1 MEYRE
6 KRGTDFSDL
15 FWTKDL
21 HAVYWLDDFD
31 IFQPKLQMHF
41 VIFIQGQHWLQYK
54 WWYSF
59 TRNQMP
65 CLTRWMWP
73 IFLFFLLCVLLFHT
87 NSNIFVNVFYVH
99 LPLSCVAHYVAHTF
113 ADMDRERERERV
125 NEKNEDLLGAVF
137 TPIVISFGL
146 LLFTFFFHPRCI

>member
-1 MEYRE
+1 MILTFFNPNS
-6 KRGTDFSDL
+6 KCILSFSFKANIGYNTNDDIRL
-15 FWTKDL
+15 QGIKCHAL
-21 HAVYWLDDFD
+21 HDECGRYF
-31 IFQPKLQMHF
+31 
-41 VIFIQGQHWLQYK
+41 
-54 WWYSF
+54 
-59 TRNQMP
+59 
-65 CLTRWMWP
+65 
-73 IFLFFLLCVLLFHT
+73 FFLLCVLLFHT